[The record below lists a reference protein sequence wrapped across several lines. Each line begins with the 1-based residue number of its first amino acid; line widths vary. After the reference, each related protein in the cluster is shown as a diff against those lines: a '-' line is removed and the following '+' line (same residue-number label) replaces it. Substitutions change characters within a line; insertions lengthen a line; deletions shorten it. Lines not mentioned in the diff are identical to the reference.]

1 MNLSKEEQ
9 GILLL
14 SARSSLKTLFEDIR
28 LPEVDYRQFPN
39 LRIKAGAFV
48 TLQKQ
53 NELRGCIGYITSE
66 LPLFETVCQAAIL
79 AASQDPRFPPVTMDE
94 TPKIHIEISVLSP
107 PSQISTYDEIIIGT
121 HGLIVEEEHARG
133 LLLPQVATE
142 NSLDRDAFLTAV
154 CRKAGLHPYEWQKR
168 FLNIYT
174 FTALIFSEKQH
185 RYLTGEKT

>member
-39 LRIKAGAFV
+39 LRINAGAFV
-48 TLQKQ
+48 TLHKS

-79 AASQDPRFPPVTMDE
+79 AASQDPRFPPVTLDE
-94 TPKIHIEISVLSP
+94 IPRIHIEISVLSP
-107 PSQISTYDEIIIGT
+107 PVQISSYDEIIIGT
-121 HGLIVEEEHARG
+121 HGLIVEEERARG

-142 NSLDRDAFLTAV
+142 NKLDRDAFLTAV
-154 CRKAGLHPYEWQKR
+154 CRKAGLYQYEWQQR

-174 FTALIFSEKQH
+174 FTAIIFSEQQH
-185 RYLTGEKT
+185 RHLTGEKS